1 MPCQTHIAYT
11 AFMGIVVKIKE
22 SRTNYIVLETIRQTR
37 RPASEQFEKV
47 IDEILNEKPKGIT
60 LTFDM
65 ASVDYISSMGI
76 RLILL
81 TRKKLNNTMASSSLP
96 MFKNPSSMSS
106 SSLRSFQAGAY
117 SPASRRP
124 TPTSIASKI
133 RSKSLTKPPSRLI
146 RPLSSRTT

>member
-1 MPCQTHIAYT
+1 M
-11 AFMGIVVKIKE
+11 
-22 SRTNYIVLETIRQTR
+22 
-37 RPASEQFEKV
+37 

-81 TRKKLNNTMASSSLP
+81 TRKKMNNTMASSSLP

-117 SPASRRP
+117 SPRQGGRRLL
-124 TPTSIASKI
+124 
-133 RSKSLTKPPSRLI
+133 R
-146 RPLSSRTT
+146 